1 MAYITEVTTRRVQ
14 DTWRYS
20 KQSCL
25 ETAASDRIHVQSFLQ
40 SELGKYLL
48 FPVRS
53 TFLSGGA
60 FLVWWVKTQTMAGI
74 HSSHMHTMEEV
85 LEEHLSGKLN
95 MLADYESPHLSI
107 CSDCKLNPD
116 TFLQLNPQFD
126 LFLMFASHWNKQENR
141 LLSRR
146 QDPWHWRGC
155 SSSLMES
162 KSMHIHFFPYLVA
175 SCRKYTENR
184 QDH

>member
-1 MAYITEVTTRRVQ
+1 MAYITEVTIRRAQ

-20 KQSCL
+20 KRSCL

-48 FPVRS
+48 FPVQF

-60 FLVWWVKTQTMAGI
+60 FLVWWVETQTMAGT
-74 HSSHMHTMEEV
+74 HSSHMYTMEEV

-95 MLADYESPHLSI
+95 KLTDYESPHLSI

-116 TFLQLNPQFD
+116 TFL
-126 LFLMFASHWNKQENR
+126 
-141 LLSRR
+141 
-146 QDPWHWRGC
+146 
-155 SSSLMES
+155 
-162 KSMHIHFFPYLVA
+162 
-175 SCRKYTENR
+175 
-184 QDH
+184 